1 MAYDT
6 MQHEMQANQIDQ
18 GGREMYNGEEEVL
31 SIQDSRFGLYR
42 SSDWTIWKE
51 EAGMEF
57 LQDPNVVYVLLA
69 GGLIAA
75 VLSLA
80 APGTGFLEIGAL
92 FILGVAGWSIIT
104 YDLPINWWALVL
116 LGIGAVL
123 FFLSVR
129 RRQAL
134 PLLAA
139 SVIAIVLGSAFL
151 FSGGEW
157 YSPAVNPLLAL
168 TVSVLSG
175 GFFWIVGRKAIEAS
189 EVRPTHDLEGLIGL
203 TGEAK
208 SRIHTEGS
216 VLVNSEL
223 WSARSEK
230 PIPEGARVRVIG
242 REGFLLRVDLLEPPE

>member
-1 MAYDT
+1 
-6 MQHEMQANQIDQ
+6 
-18 GGREMYNGEEEVL
+18 L
-31 SIQDSRFGLYR
+31 SAQDSRFGLLLR
-42 SSDWTIWKE
+42 SDWTIWKE
-51 EAGMEF
+51 EAGMDF

-116 LGIGAVL
+116 LAVGAVL

-139 SVIAIVLGSAFL
+139 SVLAIVLGSAFL
-151 FSGGEW
+151 FSSGEW
-157 YSPAVNPLLAL
+157 YAPAVSPLLAL

-189 EVRPTHDLEGLIGL
+189 AARPTHDLEGLIGL

-208 SRIHTEGS
+208 SRIHREGA

-223 WSARSEK
+223 WSARSDQ
-230 PIPEGARVRVIG
+230 PIPEGALVRVVG
-242 REGFLLRVDLLEPPE
+242 REGFMLQVEPLVPPETPE